1 MVRHMM
7 VVFEVADDPTAQKL
21 VPLRIGPVRV
31 SIVTKEVGVE
41 LGVELSDKRL
51 CLAKLLHTAVVLTE

>member
-1 MVRHMM
+1 MM